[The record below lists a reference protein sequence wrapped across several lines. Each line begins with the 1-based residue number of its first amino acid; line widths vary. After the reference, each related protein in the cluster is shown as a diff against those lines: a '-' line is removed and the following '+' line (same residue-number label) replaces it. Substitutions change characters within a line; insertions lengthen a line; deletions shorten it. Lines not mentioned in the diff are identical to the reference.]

1 MPSLIRST
9 QAFLLLLAAFGFYST
24 WYLVVKNGTTD
35 LMQQIRDHAPHA
47 LPGTRAPLKRHFTGI
62 ERIDYELTFL
72 TLFFWEQVDGSLPN
86 ASLFCFM
93 FAGQS
98 VAAWSLIYV
107 EGRRLS
113 NQWRIVSL

>member
-1 MPSLIRST
+1 
-9 QAFLLLLAAFGFYST
+9 
-24 WYLVVKNGTTD
+24 
-35 LMQQIRDHAPHA
+35 MQQIRDQGPHV

-62 ERIDYELTFL
+62 KRIDYELTIL
-72 TLFFWEQVDGSLPN
+72 TLFFWEQVDGSLPH

-93 FAGQS
+93 FAGQA

>member
-1 MPSLIRST
+1 MSSLIRGT
-9 QAFLLLLAAFGFYST
+9 QVFLVLLAAFGLYST
-24 WYLVVKNGTTD
+24 LYLVSENGTID
-35 LMQQIRDHAPHA
+35 LMQQIRDHGPHI
-47 LPGTRAPLKRHFTGI
+47 LPGTKAPLKRRFTGI
-62 ERIDYELTFL
+62 ERIDYELTVL
-72 TLFFWEQVDGSLPN
+72 TLFFWEQVDGSLPA

-93 FAGQS
+93 FAGQA